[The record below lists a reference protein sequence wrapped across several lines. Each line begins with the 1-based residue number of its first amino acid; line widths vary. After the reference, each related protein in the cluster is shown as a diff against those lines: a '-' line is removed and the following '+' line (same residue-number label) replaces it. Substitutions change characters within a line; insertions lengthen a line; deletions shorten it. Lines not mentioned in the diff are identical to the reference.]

1 MWIYITIATIIFLVY
16 SINLTLKREHLQ
28 IIPNIIKKTFNEPIL
43 NEPIEIIEFNR
54 NNIPIDLR
62 TKLTN
67 LLYKNVLIKTC
78 NPVLPNGFEFIQ
90 IKKDKEKSLWLVEG
104 FIANSN
110 KFQVD
115 KILWEFWILPGEK
128 YLLKEIRPYSM
139 KDNNNCLIKKVHGV
153 DKNIVVSQDNLSNP
167 LKNNLLAGISNTS
180 HSVLELTPI
189 SNELQIKIDQ
199 REGRQPTARE
209 YNQWIL
215 PKGIYDKNAFVTFTP
230 DIINNNLHRTGT
242 YDDLFSRTRG
252 DPSFPRGSAT
262 GGV

>member
-1 MWIYITIATIIFLVY
+1 MWIYISIAIIIFLVY

-28 IIPNIIKKTFNEPIL
+28 MIPNIIKKTMLEPKLI
-43 NEPIEIIEFNR
+43 EPIEIIEYNR
-54 NNIPIDLR
+54 NNIPIDVR
-62 TKLTN
+62 IKLAN
-67 LLYKNVLIKTC
+67 LLYNNVLIKTC
-78 NPVLPNGFEFIQ
+78 KPVLPNGFEFVQ

-104 FIANSN
+104 FISNSN

-128 YLLKEIRPYSM
+128 YLLKEIRPFSM
-139 KDNNNCLIKKVHGV
+139 KDDNSCLIQKVHGV
-153 DKNIVVSQDNLSNP
+153 NKNIVISQDNLSNP
-167 LKNNLLAGISNTS
+167 FKNNLLAGISNPG
-180 HSVLELTPI
+180 HSDLELTPI
-189 SNELQIKIDQ
+189 SSELQLKIDQ
-199 REGRQPTARE
+199 REGRQPIARV
-209 YNQWIL
+209 YNKWIL